1 MNDDRFLRLALRGN
15 ATFSTLTGLASI
27 FFAGSLATWMGVPA
41 PALLVALGVGL
52 VGFASFLFWFAS
64 RPGTF
69 PSLVWVVVAADLSW
83 VAGTAPHVLADALPR
98 PGDRLAIAIAE
109 VVMLFAV
116 LQAIGIRR
124 SGAARSAGMARA

>member
-27 FFAGSLATWMGVPA
+27 FFAGSLASWMGLPA

-64 RPGTF
+64 LPEVS
-69 PSLVWVVVAADLSW
+69 PSLAWGVVGADLAWVV
-83 VAGTAPHVLADALPR
+83 GTVPLVLADVLTR
-98 PGDRLAIAIAE
+98 PGDWLAIGIAE
-109 VVMLFAV
+109 IVMLFAV

-124 SGAARSAGMARA
+124 SGAPRGAGMARA